1 MSIDFL
7 LWNKCTINY
16 SEFTLLMDLSTY
28 IYFSQLFIICM
39 FSDGE
44 VHGTNI
50 KYNTINMRD
59 FFCNTLDDSVI
70 LQHIKAGDMFLL
82 LEMLGVGQK
91 KQVLGHVKLF
101 MFQYVCLG
109 SKSGVAHSYSSG
121 CGNGWF
127 WLWRSPLSCFLMTK
141 SETVQISVV

>member
-1 MSIDFL
+1 
-7 LWNKCTINY
+7 
-16 SEFTLLMDLSTY
+16 MDLSTY

-39 FSDGE
+39 CSDGE

-50 KYNTINMRD
+50 KYNTINIMRD

-91 KQVLGHVKLF
+91 KASSGACEIIHVSVCVLGK
-101 MFQYVCLG
+101 QIWC
-109 SKSGVAHSYSSG
+109 
-121 CGNGWF
+121 
-127 WLWRSPLSCFLMTK
+127 SP
-141 SETVQISVV
+141 